1 MPESARVREL
11 LHRYLSARIPLIVV
25 RTIEP
30 NRALEILSSCASQL
44 GTMAYYEYTRT
55 EGLSDLLSGKNVM
68 DEPSLHAALDHARTT
83 FKARVN
89 ANFVFSDVEDL
100 DQESTTS
107 RHLAEMVRLAEAHQG
122 SIILI
127 SSKPVWS
134 GLGRLGISV
143 ELDLPTAEELAE
155 VLGSMV
161 EDHRGLVDIQWQYD
175 DLRQASEILS
185 GITEMEAINVLATM
199 LAKGKLV
206 PDDLPELSEFKDR
219 IFGDLSG
226 LERISLR
233 GEYEIG
239 GLANLRRWLA
249 QKEQAMK
256 MDLSHTSF
264 HPPKGVLLVG
274 VPGCGKSLS
283 AKAIAT
289 QWNLPLYRLD
299 MAGILGMYV
308 GQSEQQLREALDTA
322 DRVAPCILWI
332 DEIEKALATGAGDT
346 GTSRRL
352 LGQFLFWLQESTSKV
367 FMVATANEI
376 HSLPPELTR
385 KGRFDEVFFVDLPNV
400 NDREEIIRLYFRRY
414 LGYDVPPDLTA
425 DLVSATD
432 GFSGSEIDA
441 VIHDLGLDSQ
451 AAGGGVP
458 AYEQIRAHF
467 TIVLPFSQ
475 SNPEDI
481 AELRSWGQ
489 SRCIPAGDAI
499 DGTAPTGGRRV
510 VLSD

>member
-1 MPESARVREL
+1 MPDSTRVREL
-11 LHRYLSARIPLIVV
+11 LHRYLSARIPLIVI

-30 NRALEILSSCASQL
+30 NRALELLSSCASQL

-55 EGLSDLLSGKNVM
+55 EGIRDLMSGKSVL

-83 FKARVN
+83 FKARIN
-89 ANFVFSDVEDL
+89 ANFVFSDVEEI

-107 RHLAEMVRLAEAHQG
+107 RHLAEMVRLAESHQG

-127 SSKPVWS
+127 SSAPVWS

-143 ELDLPTAEELAE
+143 ELDLPSAEELAE
-155 VLGSMV
+155 VLGAMV

-226 LERISLR
+226 LQRIPLR
-233 GEYEIG
+233 GEYEVG
-239 GLANLRRWLA
+239 GLTNLRRWLA
-249 QKEQAMK
+249 LREQAMR

-264 HPPKGVLLVG
+264 HPPRGVLLVG
-274 VPGCGKSLS
+274 IPGCGKSLS

-308 GQSEQQLREALDTA
+308 GQSESQLREALATA
-322 DRVAPCILWI
+322 DRVAPCVLWI
-332 DEIEKALATGAGDT
+332 DEIEKALATGPGDS

-367 FMVATANEI
+367 FLVATANEI
-376 HSLPPELTR
+376 QSLPPELTR
-385 KGRFDEVFFVDLPNV
+385 KGRFDEVFFVDLPNAS
-400 NDREEIIRLYFRRY
+400 DREEIIRLYFRRY
-414 LGYDVPPDLTA
+414 LDHDVAPGLTA
-425 DLVSATD
+425 DLVSLTD

-441 VIHDLGLDSQ
+441 VIHDLGLDAQ
-451 AAGGGVP
+451 AGGGGLP
-458 AYEQIRAHF
+458 GDEQIRAHF
-467 TIVLPFSQ
+467 RNVLPFSK

-481 AELRSWGQ
+481 ASLRAWGQ
-489 SRCIPAGDAI
+489 SRCIPAGDPI
-499 DGTAPTGGRRV
+499 DGSAPVGGRRV

>member
-1 MPESARVREL
+1 MPDRTRVRDL
-11 LHRYLSARIPLIVV
+11 LYRYLSARIPLIVI

-30 NRALEILSSCASQL
+30 NRALEILNSCASQL

-55 EGLSDLLSGKNVM
+55 EGIRDLRSGKSVL

-83 FKARVN
+83 FKTRVG
-89 ANFVFSDVEDL
+89 ANFVFSDVEDIG
-100 DQESTTS
+100 QESTTS

-127 SSKPVWS
+127 SSAPVWN

-143 ELDLPTAEELAE
+143 ALDLPSAEELAE
-155 VLGSMV
+155 VLETMV
-161 EDHRGLVDIQWQYD
+161 EDHRGIVDIQWQYD
-175 DLRQASEILS
+175 DLRQASEILA
-185 GITEMEAINVLATM
+185 GITEMEAVNVLATM

-206 PDDLPELSEFKDR
+206 PEDLPELSEFKDQ

-226 LERISLR
+226 LQRISLR
-233 GEYEIG
+233 GDYEVG
-239 GLANLRRWLA
+239 GLSNLRRWLT
-249 QKEQAMK
+249 QREQAMR

-274 VPGCGKSLS
+274 IPGCGKSLS

-308 GQSEQQLREALDTA
+308 GQSESQLREALATA
-322 DRVAPCILWI
+322 DRVAPCVLWI
-332 DEIEKALATGAGDT
+332 DEIEKALATGPGDS

-367 FMVATANEI
+367 FLVATANEI

-385 KGRFDEVFFVDLPNV
+385 KGRFDEVFFVDLPNAS
-400 NDREEIIRLYFRRY
+400 DREEIIRLYFRRY
-414 LGYDVPPDLTA
+414 LDHDVAPDLTA
-425 DLVSATD
+425 DLISLTD

-441 VIHDLGLDSQ
+441 VIHDLGLEWR
-451 AAGGGVP
+451 AGGNGLP
-458 AYEQIRAHF
+458 GDDQIRAHF
-467 TIVLPFSQ
+467 GNVLPFSK
-475 SNPEDI
+475 SNPEDL
-481 AELRSWGQ
+481 AELRAWGQ
-489 SRCIPAGDAI
+489 ARCVPAGDPI
-499 DGTAPTGGRRV
+499 DATAPATGRRV
-510 VLSD
+510 VLSG